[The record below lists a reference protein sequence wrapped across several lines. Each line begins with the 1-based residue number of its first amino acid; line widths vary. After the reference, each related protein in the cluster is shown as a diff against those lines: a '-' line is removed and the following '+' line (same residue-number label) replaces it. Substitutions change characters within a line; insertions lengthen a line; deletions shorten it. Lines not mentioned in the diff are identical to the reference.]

1 MRAPREPE
9 QKKPKEDK
17 DVKIKEE
24 MLRNKKNFRKREP
37 KYTVKQLKINNQK
50 KPKTI
55 KKELKDNNTMMKT
68 KCIN

>member
-24 MLRNKKNFRKREP
+24 MLRNKKNFPKREP

-50 KPKTI
+50 KPKTN
-55 KKELKDNNTMMKT
+55 KKELKNNNKMMKT
-68 KCIN
+68 KCID